1 MVDDRRIIHE
11 ITPLMGKDVLYI
23 ADRHKKEFT
32 YPIHNHSVYELN
44 FVENAKGVRRIV
56 GDSQEVIGDYDLCLI
71 TSHDLEHVWEQN
83 ECHSDDIREITVQ
96 FDFSMSDE
104 TLFGRNPYASI
115 TRMMQEAKKGL
126 SFPLQAIMKVY
137 GMLDTLSSV
146 KDGFYAVQQFLTI
159 LYELSRCENAR
170 TLASNSYAKVTVE
183 DDSRRIL
190 KVKNFISK
198 NYMDELRL
206 PELASL
212 AGMSSSAFS
221 RFFKLH
227 TGRNISEYI
236 IDLRLGYAAR
246 MLVDTAKSISEIGFD
261 CGFNNLSNFNRIFKK
276 KKGCSPSEFRESYH
290 KTRIIV

>member
-71 TSHDLEHVWEQN
+71 TSPDLEHVWEQN

-159 LYELSRCENAR
+159 LYELSRSENAR
-170 TLASNSYAKVTVE
+170 TLASSSYAKVTVE

>member
-71 TSHDLEHVWEQN
+71 TSPDLEHVWEQN

-170 TLASNSYAKVTVE
+170 TLASSSYAKVTVK

>member
-137 GMLDTLSSV
+137 GMLDTLSSP
-146 KDGFYAVQQFLTI
+146 QI
-159 LYELSRCENAR
+159 
-170 TLASNSYAKVTVE
+170 
-183 DDSRRIL
+183 
-190 KVKNFISK
+190 
-198 NYMDELRL
+198 
-206 PELASL
+206 
-212 AGMSSSAFS
+212 
-221 RFFKLH
+221 
-227 TGRNISEYI
+227 RN
-236 IDLRLGYAAR
+236 L
-246 MLVDTAKSISEIGFD
+246 
-261 CGFNNLSNFNRIFKK
+261 
-276 KKGCSPSEFRESYH
+276 
-290 KTRIIV
+290 

>member
-71 TSHDLEHVWEQN
+71 TSPDLEHVWEQN

-170 TLASNSYAKVTVE
+170 TLASSSYAKVTVE

-246 MLVDTAKSISEIGFD
+246 MLVDTDKCISEIGFD

-290 KTRIIV
+290 KARIIV